1 MKRKTTPQQTADNAL
16 DAALACDDSILVGI
30 DWADKAHEYHLV
42 TPDGQVKHGEFKQA
56 PESIAHWIASLKQ
69 QHPDAQIE
77 ICIETSRGA
86 LINGLLEHDVKLF
99 PINPNALAKYRES
112 FNHGGGKSDFV
123 DARLIFKFLVDR
135 RQSLRPLTPN
145 EPLTRRLAALAQ
157 DRRNLVQHPVELAN
171 QLTSTLK
178 TYFPAA
184 LALDP
189 AKVYADFMVRFLIS
203 FSTLQL
209 AQSAGP
215 TKLRNYFFGVG
226 AKQKAQDRI
235 ETIMAANPLTTDEV
249 VVSTCSRKVRSLC
262 GLLKS
267 INQSIGQYDREIKE
281 LVKQHADYAILAS
294 FPGSAA
300 KTQAR
305 MIAAL
310 GDDRSRYDDCLS
322 FQAASG
328 IAPLTRQSGNQKV
341 VTSRWACTK
350 FVRQTFHEYAGLSIN
365 QSQWAKAFYK
375 SQLAKGKKPQAAKRA
390 LAYKWM
396 RIIFRCSKERVC
408 YDEARYLQRLID
420 TNSPLAELLTA
431 SKA

>member
-1 MKRKTTPQQTADNAL
+1 MKRKTTARQAADNAE
-16 DAALACDDSILVGI
+16 DSRLAQANTILVGI

-42 TPDGQVKHGEFKQA
+42 TPEGNVEHGEFKQA
-56 PESIAHWIASLKQ
+56 PDSIAHWIAWLKQ
-69 QHPDAQIE
+69 QHPNAQIE
-77 ICIETSRGA
+77 VCIETSRGA

-123 DARLIFKFLVDR
+123 DARLIFKFLASR
-135 RQSLRPLTPN
+135 RKSLRPLTPN

-157 DRRNLVQHPVELAN
+157 DRRNLVQHRVELAN

-184 LALDP
+184 LALEP
-189 AKVYADFMVRFLIS
+189 AKIYADFMVKFLIS

-209 AQSAGP
+209 AQSAGK
-215 TKLRNYFFGVG
+215 TKLRKYFFGVG
-226 AKQKAQDRI
+226 AKQKAEDRI
-235 ETIMAANPLTTDEV
+235 ETLMSASPLTTDEV
-249 VVSTCSRKVRSLC
+249 VVSTCSRKVRSIC

-267 INQSIGQYDREIKE
+267 INQSIGEYDREIKA
-281 LVKQHADYAILAS
+281 LVKQHADYSIVAS

-310 GDDRSRYDDCLS
+310 GDDRSRYDDCKS
-322 FQAASG
+322 FQCAAG
-328 IAPLTRQSGNQKV
+328 IAPLTRQSGTQKV

-350 FVRQTFHEYAGLSIN
+350 FVRQTFHEYAGLSIS
-365 QSQWAKAFYK
+365 QSQWAKAFYQ

-396 RIIFRCSKERVC
+396 RIIFRCWKERVC
-408 YDEARYLQRLID
+408 YDEAKYLQRLVD
-420 TNSPLAELLTA
+420 TNSPLAEMLTA
-431 SKA
+431 SKT

>member
-1 MKRKTTPQQTADNAL
+1 MGSEMCIR
-16 DAALACDDSILVGI
+16 DSP
-30 DWADKAHEYHLV
+30 
-42 TPDGQVKHGEFKQA
+42 T
-56 PESIAHWIASLKQ
+56 
-69 QHPDAQIE
+69 
-77 ICIETSRGA
+77 
-86 LINGLLEHDVKLF
+86 
-99 PINPNALAKYRES
+99 
-112 FNHGGGKSDFV
+112 
-123 DARLIFKFLVDR
+123 
-135 RQSLRPLTPN
+135 
-145 EPLTRRLAALAQ
+145 
-157 DRRNLVQHPVELAN
+157 
-171 QLTSTLK
+171 
-178 TYFPAA
+178 
-184 LALDP
+184 
-189 AKVYADFMVRFLIS
+189 
-203 FSTLQL
+203 QL

-235 ETIMAANPLTTDEV
+235 ETIMAASPLTTDEV

-375 SQLAKGKKPQAAKRA
+375 SQLARGR
-390 LAYKWM
+390 
-396 RIIFRCSKERVC
+396 SH
-408 YDEARYLQRLID
+408 RLP
-420 TNSPLAELLTA
+420 NELWLT
-431 SKA
+431 SG